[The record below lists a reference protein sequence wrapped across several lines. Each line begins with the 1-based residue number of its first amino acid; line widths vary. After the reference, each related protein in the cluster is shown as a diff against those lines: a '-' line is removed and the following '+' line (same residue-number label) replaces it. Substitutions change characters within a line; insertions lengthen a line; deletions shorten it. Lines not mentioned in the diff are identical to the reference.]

1 MCAQREQR
9 KKEVYK
15 DIVDKLCSSVTS
27 ATAATR
33 VDVTSSE
40 NIVFFLR

>member
-15 DIVDKLCSSVTS
+15 DIVDKLCSSVT
-27 ATAATR
+27 ATTTR

-40 NIVFFLR
+40 NIVYFVR